1 MRAVIQVADGADVTV
16 VRDDADGGD
25 DHEVT
30 GGFEGTGLVVLLGVT
45 HDDDES
51 TAVKVASKIANLR
64 ILPDEVSALTAQAP
78 ILLISQ
84 FTLYGDV
91 RKGRRPGWTQA
102 APGAVSEPL
111 YEEVASAL
119 RGMGLTVSTGVF
131 GAHMRLNLTIDG
143 PFTILVD
150 SADLP
155 G

>member
-1 MRAVIQVADGADVTV
+1 MRAVIQVADGAHVTV
-16 VRDDADGGD
+16 DGEGD
-25 DHEVT
+25 TGHAVT

-64 ILPDEVSALTAQAP
+64 ILPGEVSALTDQAP

-119 RGMGLTVSTGVF
+119 RGMGLSVSTGVF
-131 GAHMRLNLTIDG
+131 GAHMRVSLTNDG
-143 PFTILVD
+143 PFTVLVD